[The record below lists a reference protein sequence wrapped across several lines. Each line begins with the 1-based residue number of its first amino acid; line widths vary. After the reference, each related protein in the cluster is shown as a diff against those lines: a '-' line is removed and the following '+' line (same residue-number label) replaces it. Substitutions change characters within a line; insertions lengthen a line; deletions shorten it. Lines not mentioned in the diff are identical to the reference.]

1 MLVHNL
7 HSVNNQVD
15 IWSLLLLKSRWP
27 PTLLPMCF
35 LGTCPCALQLLA
47 WKTLTKSCGNS

>member
-7 HSVNNQVD
+7 HSVNIYMIYGAFCCSN
-15 IWSLLLLKSRWP
+15 LAAP
-27 PTLLPMCF
+27 PWLPMCF